1 MGYKHSPANAKMNAF
16 MQKMNNTEKSPAKQ
30 VDDEKAIS
38 QRDKDYDKKKKA
50 AELTF
55 TTRMKESGLSLDE
68 YKKTKEGAHLAKDVQ
83 AVESQR
89 QGYGG

>member
-55 TTRMKESGLSLDE
+55 TTRMKESGLSCGWQPPLP
-68 YKKTKEGAHLAKDVQ
+68 THGVCMP
-83 AVESQR
+83 
-89 QGYGG
+89 YGPL

>member
-1 MGYKHSPANAKMNAF
+1 MAYKLGSKTHLNEYSAMQAKGLISPMT
-16 MQKMNNTEKSPAKQ
+16 QKLTR
-30 VDDEKAIS
+30 DE
-38 QRDKDYDKKKKA
+38 DYDKKKKA

-68 YKKTKEGAHLAKDVQ
+68 FKKTKEGAQLAKDVQ
-83 AVESQR
+83 TVESQR